1 MSTCSQP
8 PPAAVPL
15 LRHVRAKTLDNQHPS
30 CQHRFVLDN
39 RPPESHSGQNGA
51 DASLGDEPN
60 SAELVCR
67 IPEETLFQLQQIYEA
82 LEAKGDRRTSA
93 KPLGLPSSSLPPPRN
108 ADDAGPLQTPKKTPS
123 KVRAFNLL
131 YLAKADAWLCRQIKG
146 GKSCT
151 RYFKSP
157 KCIMRRRMR
166 ISELNKVYDQ
176 I

>member
-1 MSTCSQP
+1 MDC
-8 PPAAVPL
+8 VPEL
-15 LRHVRAKTLDNQHPS
+15 SVLKRKTLS
-30 CQHRFVLDN
+30 SAKMIKRLRRFVLDN

-82 LEAKGDRRTSA
+82 LEAKGGRRTSA

-123 KVRAFNLL
+123 K
-131 YLAKADAWLCRQIKG
+131 K
-146 GKSCT
+146 
-151 RYFKSP
+151 
-157 KCIMRRRMR
+157 RRREAEEPATENAKHR
-166 ISELNKVYDQ
+166 DNESREKRKNKKARRKSAST
-176 I
+176 